1 MIVMATIWL
10 LYLTTDSTKYGMLF
24 YNLKEYAELAIVL
37 LLGVMIIDLIKP
49 KNIGGI
55 VIFLISIFIGIVVAN
70 NQISLF
76 KFSSIDN
83 EWFFRSISFI
93 VIYLS
98 LITIFVIE
106 MNVKGVRD
114 YKVER
119 LITFC
124 LLGIIISWIFIA
136 YKAAFYINPRPVES
150 YLSLVRFFL
159 NIDRISTFL
168 CGVGF
173 IVLGLSKFKKGN

>member
-124 LLGIIISWIFIA
+124 LLGIIISWIFIT